1 MSLLSDFF
9 HGEIA
14 PHEMR
19 PSQEYESCSRQME
32 EYENR
37 IRERMGD
44 HPDIEQLIWDY
55 ALSTGRLVSVAA
67 EENFIY
73 GFELG
78 AELMLEIMRES

>member
-9 HGEIA
+9 HGEVA
-14 PHEMR
+14 PHEMQ
-19 PSQEYESCSRQME
+19 PSEEYERCSQQME

-37 IRERMGD
+37 IRERLGEL
-44 HPDIEQLIWDY
+44 PDADRLIWDY

-78 AELMLEIMRES
+78 AELMLEILRST

>member
-9 HGEIA
+9 RGEVA

-19 PSQEYESCSRQME
+19 PSEEYESCSREME

-37 IRERMGD
+37 IRELLGD
-44 HPDIEQLIWDY
+44 HPAADRLIWDY
-55 ALSTGRLVSVAA
+55 ALSTGRLISVAA

-78 AELMLEIMRES
+78 AEMMLEILWEP